1 MALSQTTQLQD
12 IQIRRRKEEKTVALE
27 RINEIDET
35 VKDLRNELEK
45 SSILSLIAN

>member
-12 IQIRRRKEEKTVALE
+12 LQIRKLKEEKTVALK
-27 RINEIDET
+27 RINEIDEA

-45 SSILSLIAN
+45 IINP

>member
-12 IQIRRRKEEKTVALE
+12 LQIRRLKEEKTVALE
-27 RINEIDET
+27 RINEIDEA

-45 SSILSLIAN
+45 IITP